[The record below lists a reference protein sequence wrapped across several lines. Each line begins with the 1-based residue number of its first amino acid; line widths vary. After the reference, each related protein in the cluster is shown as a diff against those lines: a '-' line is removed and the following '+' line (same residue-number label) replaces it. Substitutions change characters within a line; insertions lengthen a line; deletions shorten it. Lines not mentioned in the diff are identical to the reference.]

1 MDGVTETSLL
11 HHDVSASYEMH
22 VADEEDQLQ
31 FEVLSCLRSG
41 GYYQLGGGSV
51 TE

>member
-31 FEVLSCLRSG
+31 FEVYAVGDIISWVGDR
-41 GYYQLGGGSV
+41 
-51 TE
+51 